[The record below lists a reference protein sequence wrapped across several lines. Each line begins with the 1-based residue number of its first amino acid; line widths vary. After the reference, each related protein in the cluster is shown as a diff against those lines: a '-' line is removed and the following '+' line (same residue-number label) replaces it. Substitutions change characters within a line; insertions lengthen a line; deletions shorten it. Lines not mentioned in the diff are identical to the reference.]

1 MKEVGK
7 YWEAG
12 TNVSGEVTLVWTDDN
27 FGNLNR
33 VPVGDEVDRSGGAG
47 VYFHFQYVGAPR
59 SWRWGNTVQNVRTWE
74 QMHLAYERGAREIW
88 LVNVGDI
95 KPLVSKSIAFLT
107 RHSLTASR
115 KSRRRISWLWRTT

>member
-1 MKEVGK
+1 M
-7 YWEAG
+7 
-12 TNVSGEVTLVWTDDN
+12 NVSEEVTLVWTDDN

-33 VPVGDEVDRSGGAG
+33 IPVGDEVERSGGAG

-74 QMHLAYERGAREIW
+74 QMHLTYERGARDIW

-95 KPLVSKSIAFLT
+95 KPLVSKSIE
-107 RHSLTASR
+107 SLPGLR
-115 KSRRRISWLWRTT
+115 

>member
-1 MKEVGK
+1 M
-7 YWEAG
+7 
-12 TNVSGEVTLVWTDDN
+12 NVSEEVTLVWTDDN

-33 VPVGDEVDRSGGAG
+33 IPVGNEIERSGGAG

-95 KPLVSKSIAFLT
+95 KPLVSKLIESFTRPALT
-107 RHSLTASR
+107 GFR
-115 KSRRRISWLWRTT
+115 KSRRRTSWLWRTT